1 MLDVLKKM
9 FRNKIFYCFLILI
22 VIMFPQTI
30 YMQSDNNT
38 KLVVTTLGIDKEEDG
53 YSVTSLAVIPKV
65 STDVNANLE
74 IFQGK
79 GKSISEALQNI
90 SLNTGKQVGLAH
102 CDCII
107 VSLEVLKE
115 NISQALDYFIRTSNL
130 ATNATILTTQNKS
143 SELIEASKSSN
154 DLLDLT
160 LKDIVT
166 YEEQTTLLDNTT
178 IERFYRAYFSK
189 SGTFFMPIINV
200 EESDGNNGGSNS
212 GSGSSNSSG
221 GDDGASA
228 SGSGGQSSQSK
239 ISNKQDIAI
248 ITNGKYVRTLS
259 EDERFIYNLLSG
271 TSKYLTIKIENIN
284 DEYVNDSVE
293 IYQQVSKVKFPLY
306 KFNDGKPY
314 VQYEVWI
321 NIMMEEINSKNNYAF
336 ASIDALQNFLSE
348 TAEKKLLENIDE
360 KRKKTV
366 EIMHTEKNDILNLY
380 NKFNAF
386 NHKQWEKYL
395 ETLSAEEDY
404 LSGVDI
410 RINLHIGY
418 VI

>member
-90 SLNTGKQVGLAH
+90 SLNTGKHVGLAH

-115 NISQALDYFIRTSNL
+115 NISQVLDYFIRTSNL
-130 ATNATILTTQNKS
+130 TTNATILATENKS

-154 DLLDLT
+154 NLLDLT

-200 EESDGNNGGSNS
+200 EESND
-212 GSGSSNSSG
+212 SSG
-221 GDDGASA
+221 
-228 SGSGGQSSQSK
+228 GSGGQGSDSSSGNDGASSGDSSGQGSQSK

-248 ITNGKYVRTLS
+248 ITDGKYVRTLS

-271 TSKYLTIKIENIN
+271 SSKYLTIEVENIN

-293 IYQQVSKVKFPLY
+293 IYQQVSKVRLPLY
-306 KFNDGKPY
+306 KFDDGKPY
-314 VQYEVWI
+314 VQYEVWL

-348 TAEKKLLENIDE
+348 TAEKKLLESIDE

-366 EIMHTEKNDILNLY
+366 ELMHTEKNDILNLY

-386 NHKQWEKYL
+386 NHKKWEKYL
-395 ETLSAEEDY
+395 ETLTSEEDY

-410 RINLHIGY
+410 RINLHLGY

>member
-90 SLNTGKQVGLAH
+90 SLNTGKHVGLAH

-115 NISQALDYFIRTSNL
+115 NISQVLDYFIRTSNL
-130 ATNATILTTQNKS
+130 TTNATILATENKS

-154 DLLDLT
+154 NLLDLT

-200 EESDGNNGGSNS
+200 EESND
-212 GSGSSNSSG
+212 SSG
-221 GDDGASA
+221 GSGGQSSDSSSGNDGASS
-228 SGSGGQSSQSK
+228 SGSGGQGSQSK

-248 ITNGKYVRTLS
+248 ITDGKYVRTLS

-271 TSKYLTIKIENIN
+271 SSKYLTIEVENIN

-293 IYQQVSKVKFPLY
+293 IYQQVSKVRLPLY
-306 KFNDGKPY
+306 KFDDGKPY
-314 VQYEVWI
+314 VQYEVWL

-348 TAEKKLLENIDE
+348 TAEKKLLESIDE

-366 EIMHTEKNDILNLY
+366 ELMHTEKNDILNLY

-386 NHKQWEKYL
+386 NHKKWEKYL
-395 ETLSAEEDY
+395 ETLTSEEDY

-410 RINLHIGY
+410 RINLHLGY

>member
-53 YSVTSLAVIPKV
+53 YSITSLAVIPKV

-115 NISQALDYFIRTSNL
+115 NISQVLDYFIRTSNL
-130 ATNATILTTQNKS
+130 TTNATILATENKS

-154 DLLDLT
+154 NLLDLT

-200 EESDGNNGGSNS
+200 EESNDSNG
-212 GSGSSNSSG
+212 
-221 GDDGASA
+221 
-228 SGSGGQSSQSK
+228 GSGGQSSDSSSGNDGASSSRSGGQGSQSK

-248 ITNGKYVRTLS
+248 ITDGKYVRTLS

-271 TSKYLTIKIENIN
+271 SSKYLTIEVENIN

-293 IYQQVSKVKFPLY
+293 IYQQVSKVRLPLY
-306 KFNDGKPY
+306 KFDDGKPY
-314 VQYEVWI
+314 VQYEVWL
-321 NIMMEEINSKNNYAF
+321 NIMMEEINSRNNYAF

-348 TAEKKLLENIDE
+348 TAEKKLLESIDE

-366 EIMHTEKNDILNLY
+366 ELMHTEKNDILNLY

-386 NHKQWEKYL
+386 NHKKWEKYL
-395 ETLSAEEDY
+395 ETLTSEEDY

-410 RINLHIGY
+410 RINLHLGY